1 MNAFLLLFKYLIQMY
16 KNNLLL
22 FSLWI
27 LFSLVNTS
35 VHLLDQGRYPSPL
48 KELSDTKFHVPC
60 WFKNAKMSEL
70 GINYYP
76 SFQANDAGLIPA
88 TLYIYFTV
96 SPVSSITFLYNPT
109 EFTINLHPLT
119 THNNSIL
126 YSQDFLRINLF
137 FLPKES

>member
-1 MNAFLLLFKYLIQMY
+1 
-16 KNNLLL
+16 
-22 FSLWI
+22 
-27 LFSLVNTS
+27 
-35 VHLLDQGRYPSPL
+35 
-48 KELSDTKFHVPC
+48 
-60 WFKNAKMSEL
+60 MSEL
-70 GINYYP
+70 GINNYP

-126 YSQDFLRINLF
+126 YSQDFLRINLLF
-137 FLPKES
+137 SQRSRREVDILHNGRCQLFNE